1 MQHTEPLRVSF
12 NEVVEPLT
20 PASERAFKNGLSA
33 ENRESQFVR
42 CQGYGALKK
51 LLSDYCE
58 GRILGHSVLIGGHR
72 GSGKTQLT
80 HLAIECVQE
89 RLRKGF
95 DRIPFVV
102 SLHGGDLLCPARKPE
117 SSAVEHAVQQIV
129 FGLHRSFAD
138 TILKRFASA
147 AESNNAELTA
157 QLTVQLNHHPGLAE
171 LRAAWSAAGLL
182 TTGGVLQSGDP
193 AQGPR
198 ELVALHTLD
207 QAVRTDPRDVGI
219 SFDVPVSS
227 KAEGKEEKVS
237 LRVRHIHH
245 LIRVLA
251 PVLGVVI
258 GLLAVYFSMGKV
270 TEPLTR
276 GLIFFSTTFIVNR
289 FLQEF
294 SAAGLDE
301 ALSEKNTLPDLDRLL
316 PMMVRRVEDAGF
328 APIFVVE
335 ELDKIPDLA
344 MRLAGFMRHLKYFV
358 TDRAFFCFLTDRR
371 YFEEFDSHL
380 RRQPHPPEETFFGER
395 ILLHYTPQDFYAH
408 LDRRLTVHT
417 QTATQLS
424 EAALFRRLLLFRSRV
439 HPDLLRQAISANL
452 GPDHIVMDDSLW
464 RVFGYLLA
472 VYMQIAVE
480 VVYYDPST
488 QLRIRQKPEFSQ
500 WVLDTLYYPATTW
513 EDGKATFSISRESLR
528 QHLHRQ
534 IASVRSDGR
543 TMAEMVSGEPSMSQG
558 ANGGVL
564 FEDDLQFLWGK
575 LNELVGLLSRP
586 IQAGSNLLIDAKLLL
601 DKDATDTATAA
612 LKLVICLVIPPAISA
627 MEVEYTD
634 VEQPDVTFHWRFD
647 RLGNWLALFGDA
659 QPYLREIQGGNLR
672 SIAVQ
677 RFTKVLAWEATIQE
691 IWPQF
696 RYNTF
701 WANSGSDLKPSDPPQ
716 HVTELPTI
724 LLRHIGDKVLD
735 VVSAA
740 EAALETDAWHLDRT
754 SLRQLKRDF
763 LQAILS
769 GASNPPE
776 RRGTCKDD
784 WMPPELTPSVQG
796 LVEQFVQVGFKTRWD
811 LLPRLHREMGK
822 LYPDGQGA
830 HG

>member
-1 MQHTEPLRVSF
+1 M
-12 NEVVEPLT
+12 
-20 PASERAFKNGLSA
+20 
-33 ENRESQFVR
+33 
-42 CQGYGALKK
+42 
-51 LLSDYCE
+51 
-58 GRILGHSVLIGGHR
+58 
-72 GSGKTQLT
+72 
-80 HLAIECVQE
+80 
-89 RLRKGF
+89 
-95 DRIPFVV
+95 
-102 SLHGGDLLCPARKPE
+102 
-117 SSAVEHAVQQIV
+117 EHAVQQIV

-138 TILKRFASA
+138 TILKKFASA
-147 AESNNAELTA
+147 AGSKNAELTA

-182 TTGGVLQSGDP
+182 STGGVLQTDDAG
-193 AQGPR
+193 QGPR

-276 GLIFFSTTFIVNR
+276 GLIFFATTFIVNR

-335 ELDKIPDLA
+335 ELDKISDLA

-395 ILLHYTPQDFYAH
+395 ILLHYTPRDFYAH
-408 LDRRLTVHT
+408 LDRRLTLHT
-417 QTATQLS
+417 QTANQLS

-452 GPDHIVMDDSLW
+452 GQDHIVMDGSLW

-480 VVYYDPST
+480 AVYDDPST

-513 EDGKATFSISRESLR
+513 EDGNATFCISRESLR
-528 QHLHRQ
+528 RHLHRQ
-534 IASVRSDGR
+534 IAPVRSDGR
-543 TMAEMVSGEPSMSQG
+543 TIAEMVSREPQMSEG
-558 ANGGVL
+558 SDGDVL

-575 LNELVGLLSRP
+575 LNELVSLLSRP
-586 IQAGSNLLIDAKLLL
+586 IQAGANLLIDATLLL
-601 DKDATDTATAA
+601 GKDETNAAKAA
-612 LKLVICLVIPPAISA
+612 LNLVICLVIPPAISA
-627 MEVEYTD
+627 MEVEFTD
-634 VEQPDVTFHWRFD
+634 AEHPDETFHWRFD
-647 RLGNWLALFGDA
+647 RLGNGLALFGDT
-659 QPYLREIQGGNLR
+659 QPYLREIQSGSLR
-672 SIAVQ
+672 SIAVM
-677 RFTKVLAWEATIQE
+677 RFAKLLAWEATIQE

-701 WANSGSDLKPSDPPQ
+701 WVNSGSGVKESDPPE
-716 HVTELPTI
+716 HVTKLPEI
-724 LLRHIGDKVLD
+724 LLRDIGDKVLD

-754 SLRQLKRDF
+754 SLWQLKRDF
-763 LQAILS
+763 LQATLS
-769 GASNPPE
+769 STSDPPE
-776 RRGTCKDD
+776 RMGSCNAD
-784 WMPPELTPSVQG
+784 WMLPDLPPPLQV
-796 LVEQFVQVGFKTRWD
+796 LVELFLQVGFKTRWD
-811 LLPRLHREMGK
+811 LLTRIHREMGK